1 MKKQRSS
8 RSLMTF
14 AVLALIL
21 YKAFIAPAAITVT
34 TQAVAAPLQQTQI
47 VNISQH
53 LDQAN

>member
-21 YKAFIAPAAITVT
+21 YKAFIASAAINVT